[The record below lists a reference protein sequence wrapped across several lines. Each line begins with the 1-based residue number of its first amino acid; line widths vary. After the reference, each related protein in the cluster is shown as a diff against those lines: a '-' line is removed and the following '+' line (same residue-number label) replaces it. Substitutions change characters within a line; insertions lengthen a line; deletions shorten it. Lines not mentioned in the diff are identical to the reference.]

1 MCSVF
6 VTITLQILVKNY
18 SSSLG
23 ISADSCL
30 AALLELQQHALD
42 RLRERDHFRETGLAT
57 IRVRVTDKNHSRRI
71 ISLETKLSATVQEVQ
86 QAVASQVGV
95 DFDRYFSFV
104 LTSLFC
110 YECAF
115 EADVYIKCLDQS
127 FLCSFHKEFGN
138 PPSLQPKPFCMW
150 QINM

>member
-6 VTITLQILVKNY
+6 VTLITLQILVKNY

-30 AALLELQQHALD
+30 ASLLELQQHALD

-104 LTSLFC
+104 LTSL
-110 YECAF
+110 
-115 EADVYIKCLDQS
+115 
-127 FLCSFHKEFGN
+127 
-138 PPSLQPKPFCMW
+138 SL
-150 QINM
+150 